1 MIGGGVDDYFGE
13 AVAARYDEG
22 EASDPS
28 VVGPTVELLAQLAGD
43 GRAVEFAVGTG
54 RIALPLAARGIPVAG
69 MDTSEAML
77 ARLRAKP
84 GAEQI
89 ETVLGD
95 MRTTRQIPPFRAS
108 DVVAHGSRTGTRQPL
123 HRGAVGR

>member
-1 MIGGGVDDYFGE
+1 
-13 AVAARYDEG
+13 
-22 EASDPS
+22 